1 MNTLKYGVGDHV
13 MVIKGTTEYYLF
25 KDSICLIIEVDYHD
39 DNECYYYIEGNS
51 TKEWMYEWELE
62 YFPQIKTKLGQLY

>member
-51 TKEWMYEWELE
+51 TKEWMYE
-62 YFPQIKTKLGQLY
+62 